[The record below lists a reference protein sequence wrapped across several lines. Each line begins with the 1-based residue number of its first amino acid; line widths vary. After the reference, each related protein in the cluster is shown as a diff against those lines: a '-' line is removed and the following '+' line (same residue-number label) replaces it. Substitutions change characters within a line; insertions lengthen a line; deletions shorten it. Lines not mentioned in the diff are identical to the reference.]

1 MITKHQKSLGIAAL
15 ILALAGASLSTPA
28 AAQHKAEPVNQP
40 AKQPV
45 DITTLMDSIPDI
57 IFCKDLDGVYRGGNK
72 AWAQRRTELRQGVDD
87 ADARD
92 GNLPAAV
99 MA

>member
-15 ILALAGASLSTPA
+15 ILALAGASLSTT
-28 AAQHKAEPVNQP
+28 AQHKAEPVNQP